1 MNSFKNNIK
10 KGFTYG
16 LAFCC
21 EIPAH
26 LSMSLRT
33 RTEHISLTQIY
44 PKAIFLINPKE

>member
-21 EIPAH
+21 EIPA
-26 LSMSLRT
+26 LKSMSLWT
-33 RTEHISLTQIY
+33 RTERI
-44 PKAIFLINPKE
+44 